1 MAPLSSHPRTM
12 SRAKDLVIGGLALST
27 ASLVWVA
34 GRQQYEINALT
45 AAAAAAAPV
54 SEVAVRVATATRS
67 TRPIGRSAD
76 PAERI
81 ERRRETGGEV
91 LDWRGQPMPAAE
103 ETERPKRRPDALAR
117 LMENPEF
124 VQALGQQRHAM
135 LDARFGPLFRQLN
148 LSGEALAAFKR
159 LLVEKENVLLDVV
172 TVNETAPGGP
182 LSADSLRQG
191 VRLAQAQIDQSIRNS
206 LGPERYGLYQE
217 FERTLAQ
224 RATVAQ
230 LEQRLSYTGTPL
242 SPAQADSMVRIL
254 SATAPLAA
262 AEATPVISILVRD
275 GVPEAVP
282 VLPATAATG
291 RVTDDVI
298 AQAQTVLA
306 PVQVAALREI
316 QSEQAAGVRA
326 AELIRMV
333 TPPSEIPASILPYLL
348 Q

>member
-1 MAPLSSHPRTM
+1 M
-12 SRAKDLVIGGLALST
+12 SRAKDFVIGGLALST
-27 ASLVWVA
+27 ASLVWFA
-34 GRQQYEINALT
+34 GWQRSEIRALAAKAEAART
-45 AAAAAAAPV
+45 AGAAI
-54 SEVAVRVATATRS
+54 RVATATRS
-67 TRPIGRSAD
+67 TEAVGRSAGRSEWETLRQEIAGD
-76 PAERI
+76 ADGFAERP
-81 ERRRETGGEV
+81 
-91 LDWRGQPMPAAE
+91 LPAFEAR
-103 ETERPKRRPDALAR
+103 ERPKRRGDALAR

-124 VQALGQQRHAM
+124 VQALGQQRQAM
-135 LDARFGPLFRQLN
+135 LDARFAALFRQLN
-148 LSGEALAAFKR
+148 LSGDELAAFKR

-172 TVNETAPGGP
+172 TVNEAAVGGP
-182 LSADSLRQG
+182 LSAETVRQS
-191 VRLAQAQIDQSIRNS
+191 VRQAQAQIDRSIQSS

-242 SPAQADSMVRIL
+242 SPAQAESMVRIL
-254 SATAPLAA
+254 SANAPVAA
-262 AEATPVISILVRD
+262 AESTPVISILVRE

-282 VLPATAATG
+282 VLPTTAATG

-316 QSEQAAGVRA
+316 QSEQVAGVRA

-333 TPPSEIPASILPYLL
+333 APPSEIPTAIVPYLL

>member
-1 MAPLSSHPRTM
+1 M
-12 SRAKDLVIGGLALST
+12 SRAKDFVIAGLALST
-27 ASLVWVA
+27 ASLLWVA
-34 GRQQYEINALT
+34 GWQRREIRVLSAQ
-45 AAAAAAAPV
+45 AAASAAPT
-54 SEVAVRVATATRS
+54 ATVRVATATSRAEWVG
-67 TRPIGRSAD
+67 GRSPRTE
-76 PAERI
+76 PAEW
-81 ERRRETGGEV
+81 RRAI
-91 LDWRGQPMPAAE
+91 AAE
-103 ETERPKRRPDALAR
+103 IEGFAEPGPGFGAAESPKRKRDTLAR

-135 LDARFGPLFRQLN
+135 LDARFGALFRQLN
-148 LSGEALAAFKR
+148 LGGAELAAFKR

-172 TVNETAPGGP
+172 TVNETAAGGP
-182 LSADSLRQG
+182 LSAESLRQS
-191 VRLAQAQIDQSIRNS
+191 VRLAQAQIDQSIQHS
-206 LGPERYGLYQE
+206 LGPERFGIYRE

-242 SPAQADSMVRIL
+242 SPAQAESMVRIL
-254 SATAPLAA
+254 SANAPGAA
-262 AEATPVISILVRD
+262 AESTPVISILVRD

-282 VLPATAATG
+282 VLPTTAATG

-316 QSEQAAGVRA
+316 QSEQVAGVRA

-333 TPPSEIPASILPYLL
+333 APPGEVPAAVIPFLL